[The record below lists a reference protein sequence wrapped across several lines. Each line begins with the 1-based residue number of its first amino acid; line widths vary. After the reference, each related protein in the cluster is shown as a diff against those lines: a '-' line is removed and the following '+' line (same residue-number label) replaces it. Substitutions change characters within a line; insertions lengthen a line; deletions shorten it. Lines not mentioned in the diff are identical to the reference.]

1 MTDISITA
9 ETNLTEAISGTTPT
23 GRELEQ
29 TDRDEYIGGVFPHG
43 LTGQEQREAWV
54 PTFRQQT
61 GYLEETREEEHFVSS
76 IARDVSL
83 RSEHREQVIS
93 VTQPMLLPAPKVHP
107 KAQRILRVHFT
118 SQILTDLRQIKRY
131 CGKPTS
137 AVYADSLLLTMRAM
151 DEISP
156 FDPFVEVI
164 MAIHDALVYQDNWSK
179 FSPDQY
185 EAAYK
190 LLKSLVQR
198 HHISNDAVEKA
209 IMELEKIGFDTTPFE
224 LDIDFGIDNEDKD

>member
-1 MTDISITA
+1 MTDISISA
-9 ETNLTEAISGTTPT
+9 EINFTEAISGTTPT
-23 GRELEQ
+23 REELEQ
-29 TDRDEYIGGVFPHG
+29 TDWDEYGSGVFPQR

-54 PTFRQQT
+54 PKLRRQT
-61 GYLEETREEEHFVSS
+61 GFLEETAEEEHFATS

-83 RSEHREQVIS
+83 RSELREQVIS
-93 VTQPMLLPAPKVHP
+93 VTQPMLLPTPKVHP
-107 KAQRILRVHFT
+107 QAQQIFRVHFT

-131 CGKPTS
+131 CGKPTA

-164 MAIHDALVYQDNWSK
+164 MALHDALAYQDNWSK
-179 FSPDQY
+179 FSPNQY
-185 EAAYK
+185 EGAYQ
-190 LLKSLVQR
+190 LLKGLIQR
-198 HHISNDAVEKA
+198 HHISNNAVEKA

-224 LDIDFGIDNEDKD
+224 LDIDFGIDNEDRD